1 MCYLTHLI
9 RIFPVQIPETRWA
22 AESNNFKWGLNKSVK
37 TKPISALSMNKG
49 FIVNKLTLK
58 LVGRVGDSGK
68 QDKWIL
74 IHWEG
79 SSKCW
84 PLRTLSFQVVSD
96 FFFLLISIILALTT
110 EAVPGLKR
118 LLFSRRMKESR
129 QIETTEDLF

>member
-1 MCYLTHLI
+1 
-9 RIFPVQIPETRWA
+9 
-22 AESNNFKWGLNKSVK
+22 
-37 TKPISALSMNKG
+37 MNKG

-79 SSKCW
+79 SSKHW

-96 FFFLLISIILALTT
+96 FFFPFDQYHIGSHGRGSTGIKKTAFFKTY
-110 EAVPGLKR
+110 EGK
-118 LLFSRRMKESR
+118 
-129 QIETTEDLF
+129 